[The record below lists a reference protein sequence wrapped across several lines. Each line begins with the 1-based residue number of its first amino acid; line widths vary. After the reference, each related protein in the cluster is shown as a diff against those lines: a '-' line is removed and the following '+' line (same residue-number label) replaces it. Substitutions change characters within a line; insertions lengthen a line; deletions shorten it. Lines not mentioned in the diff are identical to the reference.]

1 MTPATAAQQQEPE
14 KQQQAV
20 QVRKKLI
27 NKVARIT
34 LGDNLVA
41 CRITAATEEPY
52 FDIANHEGGS
62 IVMVGAV
69 RPAQQGSKRTWN
81 FIGTEPL
88 NHAQLLSVTGFLEIM
103 DNFGGD
109 I

>member
-14 KQQQAV
+14 KQAI
-20 QVRKKLI
+20 QVRKNLI
-27 NKVARIT
+27 NKNARIT

-62 IVMVGAV
+62 IVILGSVC
-69 RPAQQGSKRTWN
+69 PAQQGSKRTWS